1 MYNNFVMK
9 SFKTTLIRETIYF
22 DTNQKEKEEYAG
34 KLISKEVNKFS
45 YAFKVDNEIMRLEME
60 FKDGMCFIKQS
71 YPSTFIEF
79 CLNLNQKEKYCL
91 NLSSNHKLFFIT
103 ETSLIKF
110 DELEIKLKYN
120 LYEESSN
127 EIISSNEIRII
138 GDGEIC

>member
-22 DTNQKEKEEYAG
+22 DTNQKEKVEYAG

-79 CLNLNQKEKYCL
+79 CLNPNQKEKYCL

-103 ETSLIKF
+103 EASLIKF
-110 DELEIKLKYN
+110 DEL
-120 LYEESSN
+120 EESSN